1 MCFTP
6 SVPNESR
13 EIPDANIGALAATSA
28 LTYDNRGNLLTV
40 DGPLSGTDD
49 TIRYRYDS
57 ADQLIGIV
65 GPDPGGIIGDSAL
78 SATAAVRAPR
88 GAPPASP

>member
-13 EIPDANIGALAATSA
+13 EIPDANIGTLAATSA
-28 LTYDNRGNLLTV
+28 MTYDNRGNLLTV
-40 DGPLSGTDD
+40 DGPLSGADD

-57 ADQLIGIV
+57 ADQLIGTI
-65 GPDPGGIIGDSAL
+65 GPDPDGAGAL
-78 SATAAVRAPR
+78 KHRAIR
-88 GAPPASP
+88 TITVTVTELELR

>member
-1 MCFTP
+1 MNTG
-6 SVPNESR
+6 
-13 EIPDANIGALAATSA
+13 NIRGPADYGDSA
-28 LTYDNRGNLLTV
+28 LISRGNLLTI

-65 GPDPGGIIGDSAL
+65 GPDPGGI
-78 SATAAVRAPR
+78 TVTVH
-88 GAPPASP
+88 